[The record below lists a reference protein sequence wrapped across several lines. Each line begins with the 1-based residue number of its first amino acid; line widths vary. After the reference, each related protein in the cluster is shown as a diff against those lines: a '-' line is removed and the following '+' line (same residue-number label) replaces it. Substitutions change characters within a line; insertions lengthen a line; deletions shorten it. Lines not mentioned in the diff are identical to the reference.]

1 MLSSMVT
8 NTSNKKPKLYNLNTY
23 IQAGIDPKTGLP
35 LRIAGQDPALLCD
48 NIKMCLTVMDEQD
61 AINRYE
67 WYNLP
72 DGIDGEL
79 LERILYYRGQGMF
92 FYQPELERFFF
103 LPYTLEGSIDIYG
116 RYINTKA
123 LPFNGST
130 TDDDKKREFPNS
142 KRKVLYSL
150 YDLYDKEEEYTPE
163 TTCVLLHDYCKGVSE
178 TNIARSVLN
187 NPVLGIMSEIL
198 PMAETALMS
207 NSGVKGIKVMNQ
219 DEGSNVTTAAMSVKR
234 ASLSQQPWIPLIG
247 AMEMEDLTSAGT
259 ALKSEEY
266 LLYLQALDNFRLS
279 LYGLKN
285 GGLFQKKSHML
296 EAEQDMNQG
305 SVGLVYKDGLRLRQQ
320 FCDMVNGLFGLSIW
334 VEAPE
339 EVIGADMTGD
349 GVAQTNQDQQGIPG
363 DQPEMEGEAN
373 VE

>member
-35 LRIAGQDPALLCD
+35 LRVAGQDPALLCD

-163 TTCVLLHDYCKGVSE
+163 TACVLLHDYCKGVSE

-363 DQPEMEGEAN
+363 DQPEMGGEDN

>member
-1 MLSSMVT
+1 MQSNYL

-23 IQAGIDPKTGLP
+23 LQAGIDPKTGLP
-35 LRIAGQDPALLCD
+35 IRASGSDPTQLCT
-48 NIKMCLTVMDEQD
+48 NIKRCLTVMDEQD

-72 DGIDGEL
+72 DGLDGEL
-79 LERILYYRGQGMF
+79 MERVLYYKGQGMF
-92 FYQPELERFFF
+92 FYQPQLDKFFF
-103 LPYTLEGSIDIYG
+103 LPYALEGTIDIYG

-123 LPFNGST
+123 LPFHGTS
-130 TDDDKKREFPNS
+130 DDGKTKEFPNS
-142 KRKVLYSL
+142 TRKVVNTLYEL
-150 YDLYDKEEEYTPE
+150 YDENSDFTPE
-163 TTCVLLHDYCKGVSE
+163 NSCVLLHDYCKGRAE
-178 TNIARSVLN
+178 TNIARSILN
-187 NPVLGIMSEIL
+187 DPLLGIMSEVL

-207 NSGVKGIKVMNQ
+207 NSGVKGIKVLNQ
-219 DEGSNVTTAAMSVKR
+219 DEGSNVTAAAMSVKN
-234 ASLSQQPWIPLIG
+234 ASLSQQPWIPMIG

-305 SVGLVYKDGLRLRQQ
+305 TSGLIYKDGLRLRQQ
-320 FCDMVNGLFGLSIW
+320 FCDIVNGIWGLGIW

-339 EVIGADMTGD
+339 EVIGADINGD

-363 DQPEMEGEAN
+363 DQPEMGGEDN

>member
-1 MLSSMVT
+1 MQSNYL

-23 IQAGIDPKTGLP
+23 LQAGIDPKTGLP
-35 LRIAGQDPALLCD
+35 IRVAGSDPTQLCM
-48 NIKMCLTVMDEQD
+48 NIKRCLTVMDEQD

-72 DGIDGEL
+72 DGLDGEL
-79 LERILYYRGQGMF
+79 MERVLYYKGQGMF
-92 FYQPELERFFF
+92 FYQPQLDKFFF
-103 LPYTLEGSIDIYG
+103 LPYALEGTIDIYG
-116 RYINTKA
+116 RFINTKA
-123 LPFNGST
+123 LPFHGTSNDG
-130 TDDDKKREFPNS
+130 KVKEFPNS
-142 KRKVLYSL
+142 TRKVVNTLYEL
-150 YDLYDKEEEYTPE
+150 YDENSDFTPE
-163 TTCVLLHDYCKGVSE
+163 NSCVLLHDYCKGIAE
-178 TNIARSVLN
+178 TNIARSILN
-187 NPVLGIMSEIL
+187 DPVLGIMSEVL

-207 NSGVKGIKVMNQ
+207 NSGVKGIKVLNQ
-219 DEGSNVTTAAMSVKR
+219 DEGSNVTAAAMSVKN
-234 ASLSQQPWIPLIG
+234 ASLSQQPWIPMIG

-320 FCDMVNGLFGLSIW
+320 FCDIVNGIWGLGIW

-339 EVIGADMTGD
+339 EVIGADMNGD

-363 DQPEMEGEAN
+363 DQPEMGGEDN